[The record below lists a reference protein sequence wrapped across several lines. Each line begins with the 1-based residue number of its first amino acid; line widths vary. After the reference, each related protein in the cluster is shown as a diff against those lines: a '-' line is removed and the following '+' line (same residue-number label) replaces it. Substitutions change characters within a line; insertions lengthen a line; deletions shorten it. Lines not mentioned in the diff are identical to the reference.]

1 MRLHLNSAAPTPVD
15 TSQGGAQG
23 VAPGASVVQ
32 SGATSTARA
41 QQSSGS
47 QDSIAISGPSSAFN
61 RLTTDRASRVE
72 QVAALVRAGS
82 YQVASST
89 LSSAI
94 VAHSIS

>member
-1 MRLHLNSAAPTPVD
+1 MRLHLNSTTPTPVD

-23 VAPGASVVQ
+23 VAAGASVVP
-32 SGATSTARA
+32 SGAASTSHA

-61 RLTTDRASRVE
+61 RLTTDRASRLA
-72 QVAALVRAGS
+72 QVAASVRAGS
-82 YQVASST
+82 YQIASST

-94 VAHSIS
+94 VGHSIS

>member
-1 MRLHLNSAAPTPVD
+1 MRLHLNPTTTTPAD
-15 TSQGGAQG
+15 TAQGGTQG
-23 VAPGASVVQ
+23 VARGSSVAP
-32 SGATSTARA
+32 SGAASTSDA
-41 QQSSGS
+41 QRSSGS

-82 YQVASST
+82 YQISSST

-94 VAHSIS
+94 VGHSIS

>member
-1 MRLHLNSAAPTPVD
+1 MRLHLNSTTPTPAD
-15 TSQGGAQG
+15 TAQAQG
-23 VAPGASVVQ
+23 VAPGASVVP
-32 SGATSTARA
+32 SRTASTSDA
-41 QQSSGS
+41 QRSSGS

-82 YQVASST
+82 YQISSST

-94 VAHSIS
+94 VAHAISG

>member
-1 MRLHLNSAAPTPVD
+1 MRLHLNSTTPAD
-15 TSQGGAQG
+15 TTQAQG
-23 VAPGASVVQ
+23 VAPGASVVP
-32 SGATSTARA
+32 SRTASTSDVQRT
-41 QQSSGS
+41 SGS

-82 YQVASST
+82 YQISSST

-94 VAHSIS
+94 VAHAIS